1 MYSNID
7 LDHGLE
13 IMQLWLESLEQEN
26 NHFIPTKAILDALEL
41 VMRKNIMTFSDTN
54 FLQLIRTAMGTPVA
68 VMFAKLYF
76 GF

>member
-41 VMRKNIMTFSDTN
+41 VMRNNIMAFGDTN
-54 FLQLIRTAMGTPVA
+54 FLQLIGTAMGT
-68 VMFAKLYF
+68 L
-76 GF
+76 